1 MKPFVNPEEAVRRR
15 NLLIEA
21 IKAQV
26 NSVKDARMRAFRY
39 AVAQSV
45 AQSVAPAIIKKY
57 NFVDYKQV
65 TKK

>member
-45 AQSVAPAIIKKY
+45 APAIIKKY